1 MDFKLKWA
9 KARRLFRK
17 TYYLLF
23 SNKNK
28 EFYVFL
34 LFLGLSV
41 LFWFLQSTQA
51 VSQSELSIPL
61 KYGKLPEH
69 IIVTNELPR
78 SIKVTIRDKGSHLYN
93 YFTRRRKLGLELDLL
108 RWREEDGISR
118 IPLEQ
123 LKPAIFAKLKPSAQ
137 ILRISPDSLILYF
150 VEKEQKDLPVK
161 LNAHI
166 GLSQQYMLVEEPSV
180 LPAFVTAYAPASILD
195 TLRQIETEALDL
207 PVLKDSISLNV
218 KLKAIEGVHFSQ
230 TTVKVHLPVEEFT
243 EIRYEIP
250 VHGMDFPDNLL
261 LRSFPSKVTVS
272 FLVSRSNYQAV
283 KAEDFRLGISY
294 QDLIKSKEDLQ
305 SIQLIKIPEY
315 VRRLSLHPDK
325 VECLIEKK

>member
-1 MDFKLKWA
+1 MDFKLKWTQVR
-9 KARRLFRK
+9 KFFRK

-23 SNKNK
+23 FNKNK

-34 LFLGLSV
+34 LFLGLSI

-51 VSQSELSIPL
+51 SSQTELSIPL
-61 KYGKLPEH
+61 EYGKLPENV
-69 IIVTNELPR
+69 IITNELPAN
-78 SIKVTIRDKGSHLYN
+78 IKVTVLDKGSHLYN
-93 YFTRRRKLGLELDLL
+93 YHIHRRKLGLELDLL
-108 RWREEDGISR
+108 RWRAEEGISR

-161 LNAHI
+161 LNAQI
-166 GLSQQYMLVEEPSV
+166 GLSRQYMLVEEPSIQ
-180 LPAFVTAYAPASILD
+180 PSFVRAYAPSSILD
-195 TLRQIETEALDL
+195 TLRLIETELLDL
-207 PVLKDSISLNV
+207 PVLKDSISTNV

-230 TTVKVHLPVEEFT
+230 ATVRVHLSVEEFT
-243 EIRYEIP
+243 EVRYEIP
-250 VHGMDFPDNLL
+250 VMGLDFPENLF

-272 FLVSRSNYQAV
+272 FLVSRSNYQSV
-283 KAEDFRLGISY
+283 KAEDFHLGIY
-294 QDLIKSKEDLQ
+294 YRDLIESNEDLQ
-305 SIQLIKIPEY
+305 SIKLVKTPDY
-315 VRRLSLHPDK
+315 VQRLSLHPDK